1 MELLATVLVST
12 EFIEMC
18 SIALG
23 VGGLWLSTTITQ
35 TMNEFLGHI
44 MDSTS
49 KVLIGY
55 VVGGKLLLLVKY
67 ITLMFC
73 LL

>member
-1 MELLATVLVST
+1 MELLATVLVSS

-23 VGGLWLSTTITQ
+23 VGGLCLSSAITQ
-35 TMNEFLGHI
+35 TMNEFLGRI

-55 VVGGKLLLLVKY
+55 VIGGKLLMLVKY
-67 ITLMFC
+67 ITLMFF